1 MPELPE
7 VSVIIEGLKPIL
19 IDKKIEKVSVYREKN
34 VFSGAKEF
42 EEKIRGSSVKSISRM
57 GKYLIFALDN
67 GYSFECHLRMEGKF
81 YLREKGE
88 EKDKHDLV
96 DFYFEDGTRLSYND
110 VRKFG
115 GFYLAK
121 SENLILETG
130 LKDLGK
136 EPFDLS
142 GKEFYEL
149 IKKDNRPIKEI
160 LLDQKKIA
168 GIGNIY
174 DSEILFA
181 THIHPLTKGKE
192 LTLRQCDAI
201 IKESIR
207 ILNEAISFGGS
218 TIRSFHPG
226 KGIDG
231 MMQNELLVY
240 GKLGEKCPR
249 CGFPIRRIFVA
260 GRSAFYCP
268 KCQSSYNKQFI
279 VGVVGPIASGKSTVS
294 KYLVDKGYIKLD
306 ADKMVWEA
314 YELPEIQTW
323 INENI
328 VAGAFKNG
336 KVDRKLISKAVTD
349 NPEKKA
355 LLEKYIHPYVIER
368 MNKEIQSN
376 PNKKILLD
384 VPLLIGGPLE
394 DKCDLIIYI
403 EADEDIRR
411 KRIIERGRDPELAL
425 KLNASYPKKKAKAVA
440 GLILSGNGSVD
451 ELISQLKACK
461 YL

>member
-34 VFSGAKEF
+34 VISGAKEF
-42 EEKIRGSSVKSISRM
+42 KEKVSGSTVKKITRK
-57 GKYLIFALDN
+57 GKYLIFDLNN
-67 GYSFECHLRMEGKF
+67 GHSFECHLRMEGKF
-81 YLREKGE
+81 YYRDKDEPN
-88 EKDKHDLV
+88 DKHDLL
-96 DFYFEDGTRLSYND
+96 DFYFEDGSRLSYND

-121 SENLILETG
+121 SENLVSETG

-136 EPFDLS
+136 EPFDLT

-192 LTLRQCDAI
+192 LNLKQCDAI
-201 IKESIR
+201 IKESVR
-207 ILNEAISFGGS
+207 ILNEAIEFGGS

-231 MMQNELLVY
+231 MMQNKLLVY
-240 GKLGEKCPR
+240 GKLGEKCPT
-249 CGFPIRRIFVA
+249 CGFPLRRIFI
-260 GRSAFYCP
+260 GNRSTFYCP
-268 KCQSSYNKQFI
+268 KCQPSFKKQFI

-294 KYLVDKGYIKLD
+294 KYLVSKGYLKLD
-306 ADKMVWEA
+306 ADAMVWEA
-314 YELPEIQTW
+314 YKLPEIQEW
-323 INENI
+323 LNKNI
-328 VAGAFKNG
+328 VDGACKNG
-336 KVDRKLISKAVTD
+336 EVDRKLISKTITE
-349 NPEKKA
+349 NPKKKEI
-355 LLEKYIHPYVIER
+355 LEKYIHAYVIDE
-368 MNKEIQSN
+368 MNKEIDSN
-376 PNKKILLD
+376 PGKKILLD

-403 EADEDIRR
+403 EADEEIRR
-411 KRIIERGRDPELAL
+411 QRIIERGRDANLAL

-440 GLILSGNGSVD
+440 GLILSGNGSTD